1 MVAGGGDGVGMSKR
15 YSEKDKLRLVLGW
28 AESGESRASYAR
40 RHGVSVGSLMR
51 WAAQAEAA
59 KGVGS
64 AMQFVEVEV
73 PAELEAESR
82 GAEAAGLVVAELL
95 LPGGARVRFFG
106 REGAC

>member
-1 MVAGGGDGVGMSKR
+1 MSKR
-15 YSEKDKLRLVLGW
+15 YSERDRLRLVLGL

-59 KGVGS
+59 KAGS
-64 AMQFVEVEV
+64 RGMQFVEVEM
-73 PAELEAESR
+73 PARPAPER
-82 GAEAAGLVVAELL
+82 PGAETAGLVVAELL